1 MAAVPV
7 PAAVEAKDMSPGDA
21 YTIHRNE
28 TYPKHLHTNW
38 RKMKIQTLR
47 RYVRFHK
54 LTVSQ
59 DSSPKDYT
67 VAVARHFEGTKK
79 EAPQV
84 LRKFLSVV
92 KREIRNGSPSW
103 RSAGADTSV
112 AAIRSNATRK
122 PYQPPQPPGSDLK
135 RRRAVV
141 PSSTTIQRKDSGS
154 SGATAGKR
162 RRADDPNLPK
172 KVAVKGEGDF
182 TGESIEVFWGPPHN
196 RWFKAY
202 VKDFNLSKKGFS
214 TLIYKDNTEEYAKLL
229 PNGVGKALGDG
240 GKMEDMKWRQKRK
253 SSIPDVSP
261 ATYKDM
267 IKKALADLSRTNGG
281 DMKGTFKEICQA
293 MKRLYAKKLNWKA
306 SGDARRTP
314 VWKSSVRKIL
324 FAHYDFKR
332 VKGPG
337 ANGAHVFTFL

>member
-1 MAAVPV
+1 
-7 PAAVEAKDMSPGDA
+7 
-21 YTIHRNE
+21 
-28 TYPKHLHTNW
+28 
-38 RKMKIQTLR
+38 MKVQTLR

-54 LTVSQ
+54 IHVRP
-59 DSSPKDYT
+59 DCSPKEYT
-67 VAVARHFEGTKK
+67 VAVARHFEGIKA
-79 EAPQV
+79 EAPSV
-84 LRKFLSVV
+84 LQKFLTVV
-92 KREIRNGSPSW
+92 KSERRNDPPSW
-103 RSAGADTSV
+103 RCAEAVSRNT
-112 AAIRSNATRK
+112 TPQK
-122 PYQPPQPPGSDLK
+122 PYEPPQPTGDHK
-135 RRRAVV
+135 RRRPAVPV
-141 PSSTTIQRKDSGS
+141 TAVTRKDSGS
-154 SGATAGKR
+154 NKR
-162 RRADDPNLPK
+162 RRAEELSIPK
-172 KVAVKGEGDF
+172 KQNQAAVRAEGDF

-202 VKDFNLSKKGFS
+202 VKDFNLSLHKKGFS

-229 PNGVGKALGDG
+229 PGGVGKALGDG

-253 SSIPDVSP
+253 SSIPDVSH

-267 IKKALADLSRTNGG
+267 IKKALADLSKTNVNG

-337 ANGAHVFTFL
+337 ANGAHVFTYM